1 MNCNAFFRGKRK
13 LWKFI
18 VRTEPKSVWTN
29 AGNRFNTRKPSRPLF
44 SEWSPRCLF
53 CWAYFFVFQVLD
65 KLRPKHLKV
74 FGTMST
80 VRNSIGANG
89 YVADEII
96 TARSG
101 VRVTVAFGFT
111 LKNIRLLRSSFIS
124 ESCSCVARKL
134 VGFSQAQVWEVVC

>member
-1 MNCNAFFRGKRK
+1 
-13 LWKFI
+13 
-18 VRTEPKSVWTN
+18 
-29 AGNRFNTRKPSRPLF
+29 
-44 SEWSPRCLF
+44 
-53 CWAYFFVFQVLD
+53 
-65 KLRPKHLKV
+65 
-74 FGTMST
+74 MST

-134 VGFSQAQVWEVVC
+134 VGFSQAQV